1 MEKAKKDVGQK
12 FRRIRHNLV
21 NSNKIEDDDL
31 KIVSA
36 LEHRNQKVINA
47 ISLYRKHVSNTVK
60 TGLREENVD
69 KRRKK
74 VDEFA
79 LCVDLRDISTDLEA
93 SHTTCL
99 HRVILKISQALQII
113 VDEKIKHDMMI
124 EKRVLDDLV
133 QFQEMEK
140 ALCKS
145 KERLSN
151 AFTDVDI
158 AKKALEKADNTSSN
172 IAQLQDTLDAVKLKL
187 ENQKDSTITDVYSLA
202 AREQEIAKASIFF
215 LKLIWSLVLCA
226 SMFYSFH
233 LLQCLYDWFHACA
246 PLSKGVIA

>member
-21 NSNKIEDDDL
+21 NSNKIDDDDL

-47 ISLYRKHVSNTVK
+47 ISLYRKHVSNTIK

-79 LCVDLRDISTDLEA
+79 LCADLRDISTDLEA

-151 AFTDVDI
+151 AFTDPNKKMMEI
-158 AKKALEKADNTSSN
+158 QAFHRFAK
-172 IAQLQDTLDAVKLKL
+172 
-187 ENQKDSTITDVYSLA
+187 
-202 AREQEIAKASIFF
+202 
-215 LKLIWSLVLCA
+215 
-226 SMFYSFH
+226 
-233 LLQCLYDWFHACA
+233 
-246 PLSKGVIA
+246 PVIALLFCLANQ